1 MGTFSFWHVLILLMV
16 IVIVFGAGK
25 LPKAAGDLAQG
36 IKNFKQGLQEPNEQA
51 SSAPRTIDGASGS
64 QANSTAA
71 KDKTNQG

>member
-1 MGTFSFWHVLILLMV
+1 MGTFSFWHVLILLV
-16 IVIVFGAGK
+16 VVLIIFGAGK

-36 IKNFKQGLQEPNEQA
+36 IKNFKQGMREDDKP
-51 SSAPRTIDGASGS
+51 SSAPRSIDGAAGP